1 MKHVLSFVAIITSP
15 TDSNTNTQ
23 IQTIANTLT
32 KNIQEA
38 TKDKAKNND
47 RIKFFERQ
55 ARRKNVHGLK
65 ESFSM
70 NEKKQLLLSLK
81 EMLNIKAAPSEID
94 YLSKKVR
101 EVYQ

>member
-38 TKDKAKNND
+38 TKDKAKNKD

-55 ARRKNVHGLK
+55 ARRKMSTV
-65 ESFSM
+65 
-70 NEKKQLLLSLK
+70 
-81 EMLNIKAAPSEID
+81 
-94 YLSKKVR
+94 
-101 EVYQ
+101 